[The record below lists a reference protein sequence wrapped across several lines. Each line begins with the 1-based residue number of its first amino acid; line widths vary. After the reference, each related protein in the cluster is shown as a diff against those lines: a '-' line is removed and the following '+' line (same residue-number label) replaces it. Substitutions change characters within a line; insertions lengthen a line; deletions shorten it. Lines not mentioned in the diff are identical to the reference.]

1 MRKYALVAA
10 LAVSFSAVAADAP
23 AKDAKA
29 AAPAAP
35 AAPAMTPEGKKLLEG
50 MIGKWTMKDA
60 AFKMGDKEMK
70 CKMVLDCAK
79 SAAGWGTTCK
89 GSQDCGKDMP
99 KIEGLYTFAWDIVA
113 GEGHMLE
120 VESMGNVHNHVGK
133 WTDEKTI
140 ALTHTGKNMEGKDEA
155 DTVTFTWN
163 SPKEMAFKAEG
174 KSGETVNWSVNGVA
188 KK

>member
-1 MRKYALVAA
+1 MKKPTLLAALVVSLSA
-10 LAVSFSAVAADAP
+10 LAADAP

-29 AAPAAP
+29 AAP

-60 AFKMGDKEMK
+60 VFSMGGKEMK
-70 CKMVLDCAK
+70 CKMTMDCAK

-89 GSQDCGKDMP
+89 GVQDCGKEMP
-99 KIEGLYTFAWDIVA
+99 KVEGLYTFAWDVVS

-133 WTDEKTI
+133 WSDDKTI
-140 ALTHTGKNMEGKDEA
+140 VLTHSGKNMEGKDES
-155 DTVTFTWN
+155 DVVTMTWN
-163 SPKEMAFKAEG
+163 SPKEIAFKAEG
-174 KSGETVNWSVNGVA
+174 KSGETVNWSVNGVS